1 MRKISDKGKKM
12 EGMGG
17 QIRAEKCIMLMSIA
31 VCVGKVNKGDFCRV
45 NDGQSVMEGERER
58 DLINQVNPFLRSSV
72 VSVEMQFEK
81 GFRQPVLNRVYL
93 ESTVDIPQVYNECL
107 IVSAAKYLI

>member
-1 MRKISDKGKKM
+1 M
-12 EGMGG
+12 EG
-17 QIRAEKCIMLMSIA
+17 
-31 VCVGKVNKGDFCRV
+31 
-45 NDGQSVMEGERER
+45 ER

-93 ESTVDIPQVYNECL
+93 ESTVDFPQVFHVCL
-107 IVSAAKYLI
+107 IFSAVKYLIYTR